1 MKSIKLFV
9 LFVLF
14 FLVLYFNLSC
24 DSIKKDKW
32 KTVTVSEVQQGT
44 VTIAGFADKD
54 FGITVGYGGQ
64 KRYTVDGGKT
74 WEIGQNKSFCRFGLE
89 ILNRDRAW
97 SCGNLGHN
105 RITDDGGKNWKSLQ
119 DFGPAEPLQCR
130 FISFC
135 NDKNGWLASP
145 SILAKTNDS
154 GESWEQMDLPPDI
167 GNILAINLPDLN
179 IGYLLDDKGII
190 FKTTDL
196 GKSWKKMD
204 LALEKEN
211 YYLAS
216 TAASSCVMKF
226 INNKG
231 IVILRQVKPDL
242 QIVALYTED
251 AGKTWEPKIIPY
263 KIPGNKEDKS
273 EWEYY
278 MFLSQNWKYL
288 TINAGPSRKCK
299 YITLMK
305 NQNRI

>member
-14 FLVLYFNLSC
+14 FLVLYFNISC
-24 DSIKKDKW
+24 DIIKKDKW
-32 KTVTVSEVQQGT
+32 KAITVSEVQQGT
-44 VTIAGFADKD
+44 VTIAGFVDKEY
-54 FGITVGYGGQ
+54 GITVGYGGQ
-64 KRYTVDGGKT
+64 KRYTVDGGKI
-74 WEIGQNKSFCRFGLE
+74 WEIGQNSSFCRFGLE

-105 RITDDGGKNWKSLQ
+105 RKSLK
-119 DFGPAEPLQCR
+119 DFGPAEPLHCR

-135 NDKNGWLASP
+135 NDKDGWLAAP

-154 GESWEQMDLPPDI
+154 GENWEQIDLPPDI
-167 GNILAINLPDLN
+167 GNILAINLPDVN
-179 IGYLLDDKGII
+179 TGYLLDDKGII

-204 LALEKEN
+204 IVLEKEN
-211 YYLAS
+211 YFLSS
-216 TAASSCVMKF
+216 TDASSCVMKF
-226 INNKG
+226 INNSG

-242 QIVALYTED
+242 QIMALYTED
-251 AGKTWEPKIIPY
+251 GGKTWNPKIIPY
-263 KIPGNKEDKS
+263 KIPGNNKEDKS

-278 MFLSQNWKYL
+278 MFLSQDWKYL
-288 TINAGPSRKCK
+288 TISAGPSRKCK
-299 YITLMK
+299 YITLLK